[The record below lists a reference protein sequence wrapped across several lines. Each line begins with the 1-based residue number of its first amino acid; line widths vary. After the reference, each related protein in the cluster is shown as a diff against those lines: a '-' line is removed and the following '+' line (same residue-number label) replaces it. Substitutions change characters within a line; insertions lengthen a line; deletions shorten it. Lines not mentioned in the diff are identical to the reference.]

1 MTHTECTHCIYTLQN
16 QRSVFFFFYF
26 PINGKDAAR
35 GCIVD
40 IGTCSSTGM
49 ISSIKI
55 SKMVNDKIMKHL
67 GLNSSKKTD
76 NYNLF
81 MLVFACEEEASQ
93 KKRGAKY
100 HFIIVCLVRLLCV

>member
-1 MTHTECTHCIYTLQN
+1 MHALYLHTPKSEERLLLL
-16 QRSVFFFFYF
+16 FFPFFFYF

-55 SKMVNDKIMKHL
+55 RKMVNDKIMMHL
-67 GLNSSKKTD
+67 GLNSSKIDKQ
-76 NYNLF
+76 L
-81 MLVFACEEEASQ
+81 
-93 KKRGAKY
+93 
-100 HFIIVCLVRLLCV
+100 